1 MPAQEGLASLKIDR
15 SRGRSREIA
24 WKMILAAVLVA
35 LVSAAVAVA
44 AKVTESYLGAEV
56 SVAHVSYMDSGKGE
70 LSAAGYVVADRMS
83 VLAFKGTGR
92 LQKLNVRESQS
103 VEPGEII
110 AEIDHHEIDALIA
123 QSQAELEESKSD
135 VKRLE
140 ALAGRAAADAL
151 RAHADIE
158 AARAPLDTL
167 AAEVK
172 ELQIKVADAK
182 RRLDMTKALPA

>member
-110 AEIDHHEIDALIA
+110 AEIDARIA
-123 QSQAELEESKSD
+123 RSQAELEESKSD
-135 VKRLE
+135 VKRRE
-140 ALAGRAAADAL
+140 ALAGQPAAAAL